1 MKENKFTDNNEYTI
15 TLGQQFK
22 IVLPL
27 QMNFKP
33 KEDITSYELALCLEH
48 LFEITYP
55 YNINEQDS
63 YLRHFEIINPNK

>member
-33 KEDITSYELALCLEH
+33 KEDITSYELALCLKH
-48 LFEITYP
+48 LFAITYP
-55 YNINEQDS
+55 YDINEQDS

>member
-1 MKENKFTDNNEYTI
+1 MEENKFTDNNEYTI
-15 TLGQQFK
+15 TSGQQFK

-33 KEDITSYELALCLEH
+33 KEDITSYELALCLKH
-48 LFEITYP
+48 LIAITYP